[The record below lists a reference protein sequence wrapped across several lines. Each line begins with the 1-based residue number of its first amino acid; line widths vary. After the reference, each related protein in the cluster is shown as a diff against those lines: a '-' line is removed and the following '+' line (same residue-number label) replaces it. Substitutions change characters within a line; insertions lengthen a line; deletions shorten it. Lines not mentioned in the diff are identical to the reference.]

1 MLGEVIGELR
11 GRRTA
16 RRVISA
22 DGGFKVEVSFEDKG
36 KLMGIDGSNIGTY
49 IATPRA
55 DGTLC
60 AEGQG
65 VFVTS
70 DGETATWKGIGT
82 GRFTGGGAL
91 SYRGAV
97 TYNTMSRK
105 LAQLNTFAG
114 VFEFESD
121 ADGNLHSKVWMWK

>member
-16 RRVISA
+16 RRVLSIDS
-22 DGGFKVEVSFEDKG
+22 GFKVEVSFEDQG
-36 KLMGIDGSNIGTY
+36 KLMGLEGGNVGTY
-49 IATPRA
+49 LAVPRA

-60 AEGQG
+60 GEGQG
-65 VFVTS
+65 VFITA

-82 GRFTGGGAL
+82 GRFTGGGAV
-91 SYRGAV
+91 SYRDAL
-97 TYNTMSRK
+97 TYNTTSKK

-114 VFEFESD
+114 VFEFEVD
-121 ADGNLHSKVWMWK
+121 ADGNTKSKI